1 MLDNQRM
8 LAEQRRGVI
17 LEELGRIGSVSV
29 ADLSRRLCVS
39 DMTIRRDLEELSGRG
54 LLRKVHGGAI
64 PVSRAAEPHFEQKR
78 RLHRTEKLAIAR
90 AAKEFVHD
98 GDTVAFS
105 AGTTPWHVASTLCPG
120 HMDLTFVTNSTN
132 VALTLQENGWERIV
146 LSGGMFR
153 TPSDALVG
161 PFADRTLRTLNAD
174 VLFLGVHGIHPGAG
188 LTTPNVA
195 EAETDGCLIE
205 AAQKV
210 VVVADHSKLGVRP
223 PPRTIP
229 FPSAALFLTPPTAP

>member
-29 ADLSRRLCVS
+29 ADLSRRLSVS

-64 PVSRAAEPHFEQKR
+64 PVSRSAEPHFEQKR
-78 RLHRTEKLAIAR
+78 SFHRAEKLAIAQ
-90 AAKEFVHD
+90 AAKDFVPD

-105 AGTTPWHVASTLCPG
+105 AGTTPWHVASNLYPG

-161 PFADRTLRTLNAD
+161 PFADRTLRTPTCS
-174 VLFLGVHGIHPGAG
+174 FW
-188 LTTPNVA
+188 
-195 EAETDGCLIE
+195 
-205 AAQKV
+205 
-210 VVVADHSKLGVRP
+210 VRTEYTRMPDSP
-223 PPRTIP
+223 PPIP
-229 FPSAALFLTPPTAP
+229 PRRRPTAASSTRPGG

>member
-29 ADLSRRLCVS
+29 ADLSRRLSVS

-78 RLHRTEKLAIAR
+78 RLNRTEKLAIAR
-90 AAKEFVHD
+90 AAKDFVHD
-98 GDTVAFS
+98 GDTVAIS
-105 AGTTPWHVASTLCPG
+105 AGTTPWHVASTLYPG

-146 LSGGMFR
+146 
-153 TPSDALVG
+153 
-161 PFADRTLRTLNAD
+161 
-174 VLFLGVHGIHPGAG
+174 HPDAG
-188 LTTPNVA
+188 LTTPNTA
-195 EAETDGCLIE
+195 EAETNGCLID
-205 AAQKV
+205 AARKV
-210 VVVADHSKLGVRP
+210 VVVADSSKLGVV
-223 PPRTIP
+223 
-229 FPSAALFLTPPTAP
+229 ALARFMPLSRVDVFVTDQNATRQILREIELAGPEVIVADISN